1 LASFDLLSFFTRL
14 LGGLNISGLEA
25 QAVSWLKEQGAK
37 YPDLAER
44 TDALAI
50 WLQTTIAEATPGLA
64 PEAIANTA
72 KGIATDIVNGTA
84 GVDPDAWQGGV

>member
-1 LASFDLLSFFTRL
+1 LDILTFFSRL
-14 LGGLNISGLEA
+14 LGGLDIPGIESR
-25 QAVSWLKEQGAK
+25 AVSWLKEQGSK

-44 TDALAI
+44 ADALAT

-64 PEAIANTA
+64 QEAITNTA

-84 GVDPDAWQGGV
+84 GVDPGAWQGGA